1 MADRPNGSPF
11 ADRVDLNDRVFVLP
25 HALALDLAAA
35 GMIHR
40 CLDCDPSGRDYHLDI
55 DYTIAQLL
63 EAGATAWEPPGRAD
77 RVALVRLPIFNEHHG
92 SNWA

>member
-1 MADRPNGSPF
+1 MADSANGSAPS
-11 ADRVDLNDRVFVLP
+11 DRVELNDRVFVLP
-25 HALALDLAAA
+25 HALALDLAAG

-55 DYTIAQLL
+55 SYTFAQLL
-63 EAGATAWEPPGRAD
+63 DAGATAWEPPGRPD

-92 SNWA
+92 SNRA